1 MIYAVN
7 VQSELD
13 FSLHILMVK
22 QDITSE
28 ETLLAICMD
37 CVMIHSAV
45 YKDISSSE
53 SSVSFKFWE
62 AI

>member
-22 QDITSE
+22 QDIISE
-28 ETLLAICMD
+28 ETLLAICMVD
-37 CVMIHSAV
+37 CVMIHPAV

-53 SSVSFKFWE
+53 SSVSYL
-62 AI
+62 A